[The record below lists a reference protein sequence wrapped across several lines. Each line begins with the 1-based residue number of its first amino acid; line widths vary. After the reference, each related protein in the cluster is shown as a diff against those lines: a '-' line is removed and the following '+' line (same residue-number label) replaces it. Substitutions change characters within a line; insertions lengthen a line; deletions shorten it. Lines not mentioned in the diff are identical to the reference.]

1 MTAEVAARIPVIVG
15 AAQVVQRPG
24 TWSDPAD
31 APSALDL
38 MTDALHDAA
47 RDAGSPSLLSRLD
60 WAAVVGGFWR
70 YRNPAQVLAT
80 RLGATPRGL
89 ALTAISGSAPQD
101 AVGLAAARIAEGQL
115 NVAAVVGGEAAWTAR
130 RLRKLGIRGPEAGDD
145 DGSAPEM
152 LGRFPAEVI
161 DEGRS
166 FGPAAAAYALF
177 DDARRF
183 DRGESLTEH
192 RRRLAQLWWEFNQ
205 VAADNDYAW
214 DRRRRTVEEIGLPT
228 PDNRLIAYPY
238 TLDMVANNTVDMASA
253 VLMTDLATARGLGI
267 SEDRL
272 VFPWVSAHGHETWQI
287 ADRPRLH
294 QTSVLRAMGVAAS
307 AYTGVAPGEAAHIDL
322 YACFPSVVQMSTE
335 ALGIDTQRVLTL
347 TGGLSFAGAPVAN
360 SSGQGLAVL
369 VDRVRHGGHG
379 FVHANGGYATKHAI
393 GLYSNSPPAQPFR
406 RLELGDEAASTPRSD
421 DRPGL
426 VEAATVV
433 FDREGAEHVL
443 AAVTDHGGRRRFAKT
458 ARREV
463 IDEVLSTGLAGRQWE
478 WDE

>member
-31 APSALDL
+31 ARSALDL
-38 MTDALHDAA
+38 MTDALRAAA
-47 RDAGSPSLLSRLD
+47 RDAASPSLLSRLD
-60 WAAVVGGFWR
+60 WVAVVGGFWR

-80 RLGATPRGL
+80 RLGATPRGF

-101 AVGLAAARIAEGQL
+101 AVGLAAARIADGQL
-115 NVAAVVGGEAAWTAR
+115 NVAAIVGGEAAWTAR
-130 RLRKLGIRGPEAGDD
+130 RLRKLGVRAPEVVDD
-145 DGSAPEM
+145 DGAAPEM
-152 LGRFPAEVI
+152 VGRFPAEVI
-161 DEGRS
+161 GEGRS
-166 FGPAAAAYALF
+166 LGSAAAVYALF

-183 DRGESLTEH
+183 DHGESSAEH
-192 RRRLAQLWWEFNQ
+192 RCRLAQLWWGLNQ
-205 VAADNDYAW
+205 VAAGNDYAW

-228 PDNRLIAYPY
+228 PQNRLIAFPY

-253 VLMTDLATARGLGI
+253 VVLTDLATARGLGI
-267 SEDRL
+267 SADRL
-272 VFPWVSAHGHETWQI
+272 VFPWLSAHGHETWQV
-287 ADRPRLH
+287 ADRPQLH

-307 AYTGVAPGEAAHIDL
+307 AYTGVAPSEAAHIDL

-335 ALGIDTQRVLTL
+335 ALGIDSQRVLTL

-360 SSGQGLAVL
+360 SSGQALAVL
-369 VDRVRHGGHG
+369 VERVRHGGHG
-379 FVHANGGYATKHAI
+379 FLHANGGYATKHAV
-393 GLYSNSPPAQPFR
+393 GLYSNSPPAQSFR
-406 RLELGDEAASTPRSD
+406 RFELGDAAGSTSTSDHRS
-421 DRPGL
+421 GL

-433 FDREGAEHVL
+433 FDREGADHVL
-443 AAVTDHGGRRRFAKT
+443 AAVTGHGGRRRFAKT

-463 IDEVLSTGLAGRQWE
+463 IDEVLSTGLAGRRWE